1 MKLDSFIIFWWRWPW
16 NITRNKMR
24 KKGLEEVAWNEGRV
38 PTRKCKVTR
47 RKRFQV
53 LPCGDGWGMEIAGD
67 ARCIDKVST
76 RCNLVHWIAAIP
88 SHINSLPVPVIT
100 LDRRC
105 SIDMRCTGG
114 IIGSI
119 GRQVVWNR
127 RTRGTW
133 NCFVLIACKIYL
145 SVTCVFKRY
154 GNAEFSRHGYKL
166 LIYNLILLAIYLKK
180 IKFSSN
186 MLTLNN
192 KEIRH
197 LNLNDVSSIWSNEDQ
212 R

>member
-1 MKLDSFIIFWWRWPW
+1 MQLGALNRSYSIPHKLTTC
-16 NITRNKMR
+16 TRHNV
-24 KKGLEEVAWNEGRV
+24 GSA
-38 PTRKCKVTR
+38 
-47 RKRFQV
+47 V
-53 LPCGDGWGMEIAGD
+53 LNC
-67 ARCIDKVST
+67 
-76 RCNLVHWIAAIP
+76 
-88 SHINSLPVPVIT
+88 
-100 LDRRC
+100 
-105 SIDMRCTGG
+105 DMRCTGG

-154 GNAEFSRHGYKL
+154 GNGEFSRHGYKL

-180 IKFSSN
+180 IKFSSY

-197 LNLNDVSSIWSNEDQ
+197 LNLNDISSIWSNEDQ

>member
-1 MKLDSFIIFWWRWPW
+1 MTLKHYNEIR
-16 NITRNKMR
+16 RER
-24 KKGLEEVAWNEGRV
+24 RGLEEVAWNERHV

-53 LPCGDGWGMEIAGD
+53 LPCGEGWGMEIAGD

-105 SIDMRCTGG
+105 SIAIYRRHNRLDW
-114 IIGSI
+114 SA
-119 GRQVVWNR
+119 QVVVWNR

-133 NCFVLIACKIYL
+133 NCSVLIACKIYL
-145 SVTCVFKRY
+145 SQWRVSLECWNRIR
-154 GNAEFSRHGYKL
+154 NSRFSRYYGS
-166 LIYNLILLAIYLKK
+166 INLILLPIY
-180 IKFSSN
+180 
-186 MLTLNN
+186 
-192 KEIRH
+192 
-197 LNLNDVSSIWSNEDQ
+197 V
-212 R
+212 